1 MRLRNKLAP
10 LFLAATALGL
20 SVTLPALG
28 APPKKTP
35 AGAAKP
41 KEDPAAAT
49 HKLFVAAIK
58 DGSDKYVAKDVAG
71 AIEAFQ
77 KATALEPRNPVG
89 YYYLGEA
96 QLGNKDLPQA
106 ESAWLH
112 ASQVSD
118 EGTPGLKAKI
128 FFCIADLR
136 ERQKRWDDAKASWE
150 QYGELTKAFE
160 GSTFPNIAK
169 ERIAS
174 IDTMLN
180 QDKAYE
186 IVRKRIAEEK
196 AKGGGTVPPAH

>member
-1 MRLRNKLAP
+1 MRLRPTLATLTLVASALATSLAP
-10 LFLAATALGL
+10 AALAAH
-20 SVTLPALG
+20 
-28 APPKKTP
+28 PKKP
-35 AGAAKP
+35 APAAP
-41 KEDPAAAT
+41 KDDPAVAL
-49 HKLFVAAIK
+49 HKQFLDAIK
-58 DGSDKYVAKDVAG
+58 DGSAKYEAKDVAA

-136 ERQKRWDDAKASWE
+136 EHQKRWDDAKASWE
-150 QYGELTKAFE
+150 QYGELTAKFE
-160 GSTFPNIAK
+160 GSTFATISK

-174 IDTMLN
+174 IDAMLN
-180 QDKAYE
+180 QDKAYV

-196 AKGGGTVPPAH
+196 AKGGAKPARH